1 MRVTIK
7 LFAVLRERAG
17 RAEVG
22 LDVPAGTTAA
32 QAAGKLVEEIPAL
45 AGLIG
50 RAAFAVNRGYVK
62 PDAVLCEGDELAL
75 IPPVSGG

>member
-1 MRVTIK
+1 MRVTVK

-32 QAAGKLVEEIPAL
+32 QAAGKLVEEIPAV

-50 RAAFAVNRGYVK
+50 RAVVDHLVIASGAH
-62 PDAVLCEGDELAL
+62 
-75 IPPVSGG
+75 PVSVLP